1 MKSLVLSIFIS
12 TSILGFHSKVLAQ
25 SSEFDF
31 QHQVKMDMSVYK
43 KGELKNTMDYKFL
56 FPKAGNYFGVEMEM
70 ADAGM
75 KAKSIFDYDAMTM
88 TTLMDHPSM
97 KMGSQYD
104 LSKLM
109 EAANSAESDGGS
121 MEKTGKTKTILG
133 YTCHE
138 YVMTTEDG
146 GYAEVWITHDL
157 DFENVYQAFSAMNKK
172 QKQMSVNMPKGFF
185 MELSTWPDGKDGKDK
200 IMMNVTEVNLNQP
213 TSISTNGYSI
223 MKLN

>member
-1 MKSLVLSIFIS
+1 MKSLILSIVIS
-12 TSILGFHSKVLAQ
+12 TSILGFHSPAVGQ
-25 SSEFDF
+25 TSEFDF
-31 QHQVKMDMSVYK
+31 QHQVKMDMGVYK
-43 KGELKNTMDYKFL
+43 KDELKNSMDYTFL
-56 FPKAGNYFGVEMEM
+56 FPKTGNYFGVEMEM
-70 ADAGM
+70 QEAGM
-75 KAKSIFDYDAMTM
+75 KVKSIFDYDGMTM

-109 EAANSAESDGGS
+109 ETATSAESNGGE
-121 MEKTGKTKTILG
+121 MKKTGKTKSILG

-146 GYAEVWITHDL
+146 GYAEVWITNDL
-157 DFENVYQAFSAMNKK
+157 DFENVYQAFAAMNKK
-172 QKQMSVNMPKGFF
+172 QKQLNMDMPNGFF
-185 MELSTWPDGKDGKDK
+185 MELTSWPDGKIGKDK
-200 IMMNVTEVNLNQP
+200 ITMTVKEVNLNQP